1 MYTSLNKLFVII
13 ETKVEIARFEE
24 LKAFVKKMPQMYD
37 LKELYEKVVP
47 PLSEFEKSMAQY
59 SNAHKKF
66 EQIIIRTDQ
75 VLLDKASKVSITE
88 LRQEMKVNYSL
99 ISKVDDVDYELTERM
114 LKIEDQQDQIVNN
127 LQKMEDRLQ
136 LELKAAVR
144 RMAIKAHNAGGGG
157 NLLSRAKAQQQEQ

>member
-24 LKAFVKKMPQMYD
+24 LKASVKKMPQMYD

-66 EQIIIRTDQ
+66 EQIILRTD
-75 VLLDKASKVSITE
+75 
-88 LRQEMKVNYSL
+88 
-99 ISKVDDVDYELTERM
+99 
-114 LKIEDQQDQIVNN
+114 
-127 LQKMEDRLQ
+127 
-136 LELKAAVR
+136 
-144 RMAIKAHNAGGGG
+144 
-157 NLLSRAKAQQQEQ
+157 